1 MLIGIDTSPC
11 SLSLR
16 NRSTF
21 CSTTKCHQNKL
32 DLKNV
37 FVQKSFSISSIL
49 SIPIMLIGINGR
61 YFPAICRVCFI
72 FRFNPDMR
80 LARQRR
86 LFSGNL
92 PAMFYF
98 SIPLDVRLSCYF
110 PALFMHSALSILHP
124 QFFFRKCT
132 VFIFCIYQLIP
143 CELKRTADLN
153 RSLLIFRHHI
163 GDLRDLLPHNESVF
177 LGHQCKVTLLPI

>member
-16 NRSTF
+16 NRSTL
-21 CSTTKCHQNKL
+21 CSTTKCHQNKS

-49 SIPIMLIGINGR
+49 SIPIMLIGINGG

-72 FRFNPDMR
+72 FRFNPNMR

-86 LFSGNL
+86 LFSCNL

-98 SIPLDVRLSCYF
+98 FNPIGCQGVFVTFQLCLC
-110 PALFMHSALSILHP
+110 ILHVV
-124 QFFFRKCT
+124 FFILNFSLENAPCSYS
-132 VFIFCIYQLIP
+132 VFINLFHV
-143 CELKRTADLN
+143 N
-153 RSLLIFRHHI
+153 
-163 GDLRDLLPHNESVF
+163 
-177 LGHQCKVTLLPI
+177 